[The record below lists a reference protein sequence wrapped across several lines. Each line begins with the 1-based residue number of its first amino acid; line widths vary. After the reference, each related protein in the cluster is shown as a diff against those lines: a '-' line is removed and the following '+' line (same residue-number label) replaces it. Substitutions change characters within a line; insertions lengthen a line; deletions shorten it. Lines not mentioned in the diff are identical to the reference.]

1 MSDQQPPTG
10 GFPDDD
16 RPAPLI
22 PSRAARHQAKRGLLR
37 GRSNRPPRP
46 APETPE
52 RPPPVRTT
60 SAGPSM
66 RRSASES
73 GASSAI
79 SSGVKVIVVCAPCSS
94 WISSAPHLEQ

>member
-10 GFPDDD
+10 GPGGIPDDD

-22 PSRAARHQAKRGLLR
+22 PSRAARHQAKRGLLG

-52 RPPPVRTT
+52 RPPPEPPARRGPEAFGRPTPEP
-60 SAGPSM
+60 SGRPPDWDRPGPSGRDG
-66 RRSASES
+66 RR
-73 GASSAI
+73 
-79 SSGVKVIVVCAPCSS
+79 P
-94 WISSAPHLEQ
+94 